1 MGHCERLLSP
11 PIWCRGAPSPTFSA
25 SFNSVMAAWICC
37 IALVSSVGSEQESV
51 KLCVFRDFL
60 EFAKLDRRRRR
71 RCGNVETRVLWGF
84 PSSVSGAGIR
94 LGKEDRPARGASFP
108 QRTSIFR
115 GLARLC
121 PFSTRSR
128 SRSASPE
135 KPRSVRVLTDSRSE
149 PDLDLDFDFDFDF
162 DFQF

>member
-1 MGHCERLLSP
+1 M
-11 PIWCRGAPSPTFSA
+11 
-25 SFNSVMAAWICC
+25 
-37 IALVSSVGSEQESV
+37 
-51 KLCVFRDFL
+51 
-60 EFAKLDRRRRR
+60 DRRRRR

-128 SRSASPE
+128 SRTASPE
-135 KPRSVRVLTDSRSE
+135 KPRSVRVFTDSRSE
-149 PDLDLDFDFDFDF
+149 PVLLLAGEHVITVRQDGYQDFTERFVLQPEDKREKAVADEERFAAQYTSRDADFDGGSYARKVVG
-162 DFQF
+162 QCKHPHSGVVQQ

>member
-1 MGHCERLLSP
+1 MPNRTRFRRSNP
-11 PIWCRGAPSPTFSA
+11 RFSF
-25 SFNSVMAAWICC
+25 SRFVRVRTN
-37 IALVSSVGSEQESV
+37 GSEQESV

-60 EFAKLDRRRRR
+60 EFAKLDCRRRR

-128 SRSASPE
+128 SRTASPE
-135 KPRSVRVLTDSRSE
+135 KPRSVRVFTDSRSE
-149 PDLDLDFDFDFDF
+149 PKAVHDWPPCARSRGQPRNRAVL
-162 DFQF
+162 